1 MQVFMTGASG
11 YIGFRV
17 AGLLLSV
24 GHSVIGLA
32 RSDEAS
38 DRLVRAGVR
47 PARGDLRDPARLH
60 VLASEADAIVHTAF
74 DHDLSRFAEAVQ
86 AERTAVMALLE
97 ATTDGRT
104 VVISSGTGVLG
115 NTHDRVVDDDDGTDV
130 AGNSRGGVESLAL
143 QIASAR
149 GVRCAVVRLPLFVH
163 GHGGSVFIPALV
175 RAARQAGVSSYV
187 NEGANRYTAVHVDDA
202 ARLCTSGRAGAG
214 RRHPLPC

>member
-38 DRLVRAGVR
+38 DRLVHAGVR

-97 ATTDGRT
+97 ATTDGRR
-104 VVISSGTGVLG
+104 S
-115 NTHDRVVDDDDGTDV
+115 
-130 AGNSRGGVESLAL
+130 
-143 QIASAR
+143 
-149 GVRCAVVRLPLFVH
+149 
-163 GHGGSVFIPALV
+163 
-175 RAARQAGVSSYV
+175 
-187 NEGANRYTAVHVDDA
+187 
-202 ARLCTSGRAGAG
+202 
-214 RRHPLPC
+214 